1 MADEE
6 LGRAIIKFGADD
18 AELDRSISNAET
30 KAKGFAQSLAE
41 SLSTA
46 LTTAIAGAVAAAG
59 AALAGLAVTGV
70 NAFAGFQQQM
80 NSVFTLLPGISQQA
94 MQQMGEQVKD
104 FAVEFGALPEKV
116 IPALYEALSSGVPKD
131 NVFSFL
137 ETAQKAAIG
146 GVTDT
151 QTTVDG
157 LTSVVNAYGADV
169 LSVQDASDQMFT
181 AVAYGKT
188 TFAELAS
195 TLYNVNP
202 IAASLGV
209 SFSDVSAAIAAM
221 TSQGVPT
228 AQTTTMLRQ
237 LFVELS
243 QSGGEVSTLF
253 QQLSGTSFKSFIES
267 GGDVQQALQL
277 LEQHANASGV
287 GINDLFSSV
296 EAGSAAL
303 TLTGRGTEMFT
314 GALDAMQNSA
324 GATEAAYNQMNQG
337 LARSFETIHA
347 QIAVLQTNIGRALE
361 PVVKAFADWLTEAMP
376 RISIV
381 VVGAFERIGA
391 ALQTIGPY
399 FAQFASLASDAFG
412 VFIDLAS
419 SAAQWGSNIAVQLAN
434 GIMAG
439 AGAVIDSLGY
449 IGDLVTYW
457 LEPHSPPKLLPNID
471 TWGRDTAQVWMDG
484 WNDARL
490 PTDGLLAY
498 LERELKLIEDAQQRV
513 KEAGQEKQ
521 LLAMINSTGGK
532 DSDREQAKLELAALK
547 LRQKIR
553 EEQAKA
559 AEQETKKPK
568 ATGGGGGGGKSPM
581 DDAAKKAEA
590 AARAQWEYT
599 FSIAGTADR
608 LQMLKDKQA
617 AYATT
622 DAEYWRLQGQIN
634 QEEQKRQAELAK
646 LAKEQRDYELSLMDT
661 EDQLARLRQEQGQY
675 AEGSQEYNDIQQE
688 INKAEKQRQ
697 RELEEV
703 KRKQDEAAKAERDYQ
718 YATADTAGK
727 LAILQGELA
736 NTNADQSEYW
746 RIKTQISQL
755 EAQQQ
760 KELEASAEKMKG
772 VGGAAKG
779 AAKGV
784 GGLAGGLSN
793 VGKGAQPLPPAL
805 EAAQRAA
812 DALNRAL
819 DGAGKAQ
826 DTVTNAFNRA
836 SPILN
841 VIKAAF
847 DGIASVF
854 AERKTQAAGETLG
867 QTVGTLAAGF
877 GDVGTAVTT
886 VATTIGTVGN
896 ATFAAGQTFTR
907 VFEQAASITRKVLET
922 LDRLPMTIQALAVD
936 AGASLKGIFNTIG
949 LEFNPN
955 AIKDTLSRIG
965 AQLKGAMNT
974 VMTEGWGAVTINWGA
989 VFDSWPMQILGAVT
1003 TIFGG
1008 LTLAPVV
1015 STFWGGLVAAFSGPT
1030 PGIKSLFAKITTTFK
1045 PLLTALDD
1053 LFVVF
1058 IGQFRNFSVGIAA
1071 GIDLIRGW
1079 FTTLGS
1085 WIGSALAPI
1094 GAAIT
1099 KAFGPIGAGLSKL
1112 LGPFSSLFGWVTKL
1126 VSPLGALLGPLG
1138 AVGSAVGGLLG
1149 PLLAAV
1155 APFVAIGGAIAL
1167 LLNQSPE
1174 LKAALEGWTAQMGQW
1189 VLDAIP
1195 GLFSALNSFISGL
1208 LDWLAGELPEVITTL
1223 VGWSKALFDWVVA
1236 AIPPL
1241 LTGLAEFIGTLFN
1254 FIVENVPNLVAQLA
1268 GWGASIIGWIIDAL
1282 PGLATNLGEFL
1293 GTLLGFIIDAIPGVV
1308 ANLAQL
1314 AAKFIGWV
1322 ITDVLPGLP
1331 GTLLKIGEAIYGFL
1345 AGVLE
1350 QVVPKLAAIGLAFI
1364 NWVSTDVLPV
1374 IGSKLGEVWTE
1385 ISNWIGETATKA
1397 FEKAKEIGAG
1407 LANGIRNALNSGMD
1421 GLYGFVKGI
1430 INPIIGAI
1438 NALIDGMNLVNPLEN
1453 IPRIPFLADGVKN
1466 WAGGLAFASEPWKGI
1481 EAMRTR
1487 GGDFAL
1493 LPPGISNIPRGAEVF
1508 TAEETKGMAARMVV
1522 PQGGMVGTLA
1532 NALPAN
1538 QLAAPS
1544 IINQITIDAR
1554 QATNPA
1560 AIKAAVEEVWNKK
1573 MKDILGSATIRLKTN
1588 PFGK

>member
-6 LGRAIIKFGADD
+6 LGRAIIKIGADD

-70 NAFAGFQQQM
+70 NAFAGFQEQM

-243 QSGGEVSTLF
+243 QSGGEVSDLF

-267 GGDVQQALQL
+267 GGNVQQALQL

-324 GATEAAYNQMNQG
+324 GATEAAYTQMDQG
-337 LARSFETIHA
+337 LARAFDGIRA
-347 QIAVLQTNIGRALE
+347 QFAVLQTNIGNALA
-361 PVVKAFADWLTEAMP
+361 PTVQAFADWLAEAMP
-376 RISIV
+376 RISAV

-391 ALQTIGPY
+391 AVQMVGPY
-399 FAQFASLASDAFG
+399 FLDFASTASEAFG
-412 VFIDLAS
+412 LFIDLAS
-419 SAAQWGSNIAVQLAN
+419 SAVQWGSNIATQLAN
-434 GIMAG
+434 GIMGG
-439 AGAVIDSLGY
+439 AGAVVDSLGY
-449 IGDLVTYW
+449 IGDLITYW

-498 LERELKLIEDAQQRV
+498 LETELKSIEDAQQRV
-513 KEAGQEKQ
+513 KEAAQEQQ
-521 LLAMINSTGGK
+521 LLALINSTGGK

-568 ATGGGGGGGKSPM
+568 ASGGGGGGGKSPM
-581 DDAAKKAEA
+581 DDAAKNAEA

-599 FSIAGTADR
+599 FSIAGTVDR

-634 QEEQKRQAELAK
+634 QEEQKRQAELNK
-646 LAKEQRDYELSLMDT
+646 LAKEQRDYELSLMST

-675 AEGSQEYNDIQQE
+675 AEGSAEYNDIQQE

-746 RIKTQISQL
+746 RIKTQILQL

-784 GGLAGGLSN
+784 GALVPPFTKVKDGADETNQSMQDAATGAEAAADRYADLKDRQVEMATATAPVPSLIDRIRNAFSQAAPFIESVKGAFMGIAALFTGMGLVSLFSGLAG
-793 VGKGAQPLPPAL
+793 A
-805 EAAQRAA
+805 
-812 DALNRAL
+812 
-819 DGAGKAQ
+819 
-826 DTVTNAFNRA
+826 
-836 SPILN
+836 
-841 VIKAAF
+841 
-847 DGIASVF
+847 
-854 AERKTQAAGETLG
+854 
-867 QTVGTLAAGF
+867 
-877 GDVGTAVTT
+877 
-886 VATTIGTVGN
+886 
-896 ATFAAGQTFTR
+896 
-907 VFEQAASITRKVLET
+907 
-922 LDRLPMTIQALAVD
+922 
-936 AGASLKGIFNTIG
+936 
-949 LEFNPN
+949 
-955 AIKDTLSRIG
+955 
-965 AQLKGAMNT
+965 
-974 VMTEGWGAVTINWGA
+974 
-989 VFDSWPMQILGAVT
+989 
-1003 TIFGG
+1003 
-1008 LTLAPVV
+1008 
-1015 STFWGGLVAAFSGPT
+1015 VAA
-1030 PGIKSLFAKITTTFK
+1030 
-1045 PLLTALDD
+1045 
-1053 LFVVF
+1053 
-1058 IGQFRNFSVGIAA
+1058 
-1071 GIDLIRGW
+1071 
-1079 FTTLGS
+1079 
-1085 WIGSALAPI
+1085 
-1094 GAAIT
+1094 
-1099 KAFGPIGAGLSKL
+1099 
-1112 LGPFSSLFGWVTKL
+1112 L
-1126 VSPLGALLGPLG
+1126 VSPMGLLVAGAAALGLAWQTNFATIRTITTEVFTSIQSMVQTAWGIITSWFRENGEQIVTFLRNAWGRIEGIVSTVLG
-1138 AVGSAVGGLLG
+1138 AVGTVIQTALGAIRTFLEQHGEEIKGVLTMAWETIQVVIDGALDVINGAIIPFFHGIATFLSDHKDQITGLLSGAWSIIKGIVEAAMSVIQGVIKTVSAVIQGDWSGAWTAIKDVFAGLWNGIIDIVKGALEVVWNLLVVAWDLIGTGISTAWDGISDYFRTMFGGVLDNLDG
-1149 PLLAAV
+1149 FLEQFKNGVAVAWQWIKDASAAV
-1155 APFVAIGGAIAL
+1155 WDEITNGIVEAFRGILSGIKSPLNLMITAVNKLIEGA
-1167 LLNQSPE
+1167 NTV
-1174 LKAALEGWTAQMGQW
+1174 G
-1189 VLDAIP
+1189 
-1195 GLFSALNSFISGL
+1195 SALGFG
-1208 LDWLAGELPEVITTL
+1208 G
-1223 VGWSKALFDWVVA
+1223 
-1236 AIPPL
+1236 IPL
-1241 LTGLAEFIGTLFN
+1241 
-1254 FIVENVPNLVAQLA
+1254 
-1268 GWGASIIGWIIDAL
+1268 
-1282 PGLATNLGEFL
+1282 
-1293 GTLLGFIIDAIPGVV
+1293 IP
-1308 ANLAQL
+1308 
-1314 AAKFIGWV
+1314 
-1322 ITDVLPGLP
+1322 
-1331 GTLLKIGEAIYGFL
+1331 Y
-1345 AGVLE
+1345 
-1350 QVVPKLAAIGLAFI
+1350 
-1364 NWVSTDVLPV
+1364 
-1374 IGSKLGEVWTE
+1374 
-1385 ISNWIGETATKA
+1385 
-1397 FEKAKEIGAG
+1397 
-1407 LANGIRNALNSGMD
+1407 
-1421 GLYGFVKGI
+1421 
-1430 INPIIGAI
+1430 
-1438 NALIDGMNLVNPLEN
+1438 
-1453 IPRIPFLADGVKN
+1453 LADGVKN

-1522 PQGGMVGTLA
+1522 PQGGMVGTLS
-1532 NALPAN
+1532 NALPTN
-1538 QLAAPS
+1538 QPSAPS

-1573 MKDILGSATIRLKTN
+1573 MKDILGSANILLKTN
-1588 PFGK
+1588 PYGK